1 MNNKSTHPQNI
12 VTPSPPS
19 HSRFGEPGPR
29 SPAGCYNRPQVKD
42 PLVGPL
48 AAIASG
54 ILVSRFVPFH
64 SSELFAAIGAFLL
77 LSMVALWRDS
87 DR

>member
-1 MNNKSTHPQNI
+1 
-12 VTPSPPS
+12 V
-19 HSRFGEPGPR
+19 
-29 SPAGCYNRPQVKD
+29 A
-42 PLVGPL
+42 PL

-54 ILVSRFVPFH
+54 ILISRFVPFH